1 MSKETKFILLQGSV
15 VFNRQ
20 IGLFDVYEHTSEGRN
35 KAFRKV
41 IDALK
46 EKGIVRISIKNVEY
60 LLLYKLAIN
69 QDLIYCQLAKRT
81 KVETYNLEN
90 NNIKQEQLDSYPPLD
105 VFIDLTKQQ
114 FAVELNN
121 IISEEAISNI
131 LFRLL
136 KNFTKEFDV
145 FVNAIQNTNEFWDL
159 IQDDDEIKEITFD
172 LIVPNLF
179 NATGAADALVS
190 EARDELNAD
199 NVQLSF
205 INTRGKLKAKLETID
220 SYVRYSSATGAWKLK
235 IKSNKETKYRIIKS
249 TDCCLKKFIETEI
262 IDLVKK
268 MDSSGSVET
277 RIYQA
282 LVARIEGLFDDE
294 E

>member
-69 QDLIYCQLAKRT
+69 QDLIYGQLAKRT

-121 IISEEAISNI
+121 IISEEAIGNI

-249 TDCCLKKFIETEI
+249 TDCCLKKFIETGI

-268 MDSSGSVET
+268 MDSSGSVEA

-282 LVARIEGLFDDE
+282 LVARIEGLFDNE